1 MSLASGVS
9 IDDECLTAFNSFRMS
24 GDNKGDKIKF
34 IIFKI
39 SDDKKRVVLDE
50 ASNEK
55 DYEAFRSKLEAARD
69 AKGNPAPRYAVY
81 DVEWDS
87 GEGQRSKIVF
97 ISWVPS
103 DTPTLW
109 SMIYASTRENLKNAL
124 NIHNSIHADDKGD
137 IEWNT
142 LLKEASGGKAGK

>member
-24 GDNKGDKIKF
+24 GDNKGDKTKF

-87 GEGQRSKIVF
+87 GEGQRYDF
-97 ISWVPS
+97 PHQFRRQS
-103 DTPTLW
+103 DEGR
-109 SMIYASTRENLKNAL
+109 MF
-124 NIHNSIHADDKGD
+124 ADSL
-137 IEWNT
+137 I
-142 LLKEASGGKAGK
+142 